1 MAKFGYIFNPGNC
14 EALECDRQWMY
25 DYGCREIIEDTEEN
39 EHLRPEW
46 KQLLSTLKNGDEL
59 IVSKLS
65 NAVRG
70 SRELTAL
77 LEYARL
83 KAIRIISVQDRID
96 SRNILFPET
105 RNSDLLNVIALLPN
119 DISCLRSSL
128 PHRSRRVS
136 SHPIRVHKK
145 DRDTLIINMYQ
156 SGYPIEE
163 IWRMSGFRSCSSV
176 FRILKNSGLQSRRYN
191 RNNSRCKV

>member
-1 MAKFGYIFNPGNC
+1 MAKIGYIFNPGNS
-14 EALECDRQWMY
+14 ETLECDRQWMT

-46 KQLLSTLKNGDEL
+46 KQMLSTLKNGDEL
-59 IVSKLS
+59 ILAKLS

-70 SRELTAL
+70 SRELIAL
-77 LEYARL
+77 LEYARI
-83 KAIRIISVQDRID
+83 KAIRLISVQDRID

-105 RNSDLLNVIALLPN
+105 RNSDLLTILALLPY
-119 DISCLRSSL
+119 DINSLRSSL
-128 PHRSRRVS
+128 CRKKRMASKQ
-136 SHPIRVHKK
+136 PIRVHKK